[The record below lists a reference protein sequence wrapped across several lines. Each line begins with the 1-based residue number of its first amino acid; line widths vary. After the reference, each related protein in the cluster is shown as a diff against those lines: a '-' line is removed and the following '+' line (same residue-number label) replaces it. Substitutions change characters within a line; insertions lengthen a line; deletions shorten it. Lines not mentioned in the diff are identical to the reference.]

1 MKKALVAVLAA
12 LVGSLIGYFGVLVSV
27 FSDSNLS
34 ERLIT
39 ISIILVIYAI
49 LSALLGVLLPSLTWW
64 WGVILAAPGA
74 MLVVLY
80 FIREPNA
87 YLIIYIVA
95 IFGLSSFGSRFGSSL
110 SRKKSNK

>member
-1 MKKALVAVLAA
+1 MKKALVAVLATA
-12 LVGSLIGYFGVLVSV
+12 VGSFIGYFGVLVSV

-39 ISIILVIYAI
+39 ISIILLIYAI
-49 LSALLGVLLPSLTWW
+49 LSALLGALLPSFTWW
-64 WGVILAAPGA
+64 CGVILGAPGA

-80 FIREPNA
+80 FIREPNV

-95 IFGLSSFGSRFGSSL
+95 IIGLSSISSRFGSCL
-110 SRKKSNK
+110 RKKKGNK